1 MGETIP
7 AFPFSTF
14 PSLSLNQ
21 VHLTYGSLPLP
32 FPSIQDLSKAEDPA
46 LERKDI
52 LISIPQKIRAKS
64 IYEIQRLTS
73 LL

>member
-14 PSLSLNQ
+14 PSLSGNQ

-32 FPSIQDLSKAEDPA
+32 FPSIQDLSAENPA
-46 LERKDI
+46 LQRKDI

>member
-14 PSLSLNQ
+14 PSLNLNQ

-32 FPSIQDLSKAEDPA
+32 FPSIQDLSAEDPA
-46 LERKDI
+46 LEHKDI
-52 LISIPQKIRAKS
+52 LISIPQKKRVKS

>member
-32 FPSIQDLSKAEDPA
+32 FPPIQDLSAEDPA